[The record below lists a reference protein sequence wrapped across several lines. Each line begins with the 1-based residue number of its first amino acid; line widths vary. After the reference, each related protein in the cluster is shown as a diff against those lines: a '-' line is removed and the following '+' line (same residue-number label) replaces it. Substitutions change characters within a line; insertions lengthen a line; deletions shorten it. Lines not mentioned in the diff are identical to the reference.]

1 MNQIS
6 YEERVVIYEKAQ
18 ARFGLRAQALKALE
32 ELGEVTVELAR
43 VQNGLG
49 SMEALAEEIAD
60 ATIMLEQMRLLYDI
74 EAQFYRCLNVWTSD
88 PKELNAMEVLCKVI
102 VELARVQN
110 GLGSMEAL
118 AVAVADAT
126 LALQQ
131 THVRYDVSEQMGR
144 QMDAKILR
152 LAGKLVE

>member
-1 MNQIS
+1 MNQIG

-32 ELGEVTVELAR
+32 ELGEVSVELAR

-74 EAQFYRCLNVWTSD
+74 N
-88 PKELNAMEVLCKVI
+88 
-102 VELARVQN
+102 
-110 GLGSMEAL
+110 
-118 AVAVADAT
+118 
-126 LALQQ
+126 
-131 THVRYDVSEQMGR
+131 EQVCR

-152 LAGKLVE
+152 LAGRLVE